1 MGLVVQVQKEGFD
14 LRHHITWKPILW
26 CRSPIQKRT
35 CTAEKEDLHRGKGRP
50 APHKRKTCAT
60 EKKFLRN

>member
-1 MGLVVQVQKEGFD
+1 METYFVVQVPYTK
-14 LRHHITWKPILW
+14 K
-26 CRSPIQKRT
+26 
-35 CTAEKEDLHRGKGRP
+35 DLHRGKGRP